1 MLKLRFSLLLIPVIA
16 LVLAPAGCKRTQSKA
31 DATIEEGPLLQTMLQ
46 VGDPKAAAQLVKG
59 WHDVEQ
65 GAWRWTAG
73 KFSVTLSPPPQASQK
88 GARLILRLVVPE
100 PVSKKLGAIKLTASV
115 DGVALPD
122 ETYSKPGQ
130 YVFSRD
136 VAAPALAKR
145 VVSVDFALDKFLPP
159 GDSDQRELGLVV
171 TAVGFEAK

>member
-1 MLKLRFSLLLIPVIA
+1 MPKLRFCLFPVPVIA
-16 LVLAPAGCKRTQSKA
+16 LLLTPAGCNRSRPKA
-31 DATIEEGPLLQTMLQ
+31 DATIEEGPLLLTMLQ

-65 GAWRWTAG
+65 GSWRWTMG
-73 KFSVTLSPPPQASQK
+73 KFSVTLSPPPQAPQK
-88 GARLILRLVVPE
+88 GAKLVLRLVVPDAV
-100 PVSKKLGAIKLTASV
+100 PKKLGAIKLTASV

-122 ETYSKPGQ
+122 ETYAKPGQ

-136 VAAPALAKR
+136 VAAQALGKR

-159 GDSDQRELGLVV
+159 GDADQRELGLVV